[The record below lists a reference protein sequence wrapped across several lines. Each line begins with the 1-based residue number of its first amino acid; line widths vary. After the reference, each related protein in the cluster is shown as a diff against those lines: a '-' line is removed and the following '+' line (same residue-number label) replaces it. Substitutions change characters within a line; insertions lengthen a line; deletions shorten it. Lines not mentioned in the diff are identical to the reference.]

1 MARGKPYFCLA
12 NFCNQNLLSSEKMT
26 DRYKDGELWELENRI
41 NRLDLPASVKT
52 DTIALLVAE
61 EIKREVYHN
70 KDRMDSYRFWD
81 EIQNHIFEKRADL
94 ERRLQQL
101 RDKK

>member
-1 MARGKPYFCLA
+1 MV
-12 NFCNQNLLSSEKMT
+12 
-26 DRYKDGELWELENRI
+26 DRYKDDELWDLEQRI
-41 NRLDLPASVKT
+41 HKLDLPFSVKM
-52 DTIALLVAE
+52 DTILLFVCD

-81 EIQNHIFEKRADL
+81 EMQNHIFERRTNLEKRL
-94 ERRLQQL
+94 EQL

>member
-1 MARGKPYFCLA
+1 
-12 NFCNQNLLSSEKMT
+12 MT
-26 DRYKDGELWELENRI
+26 DRYKDGELWELESRI
-41 NRLDLPASVKT
+41 NRLDLPFSVKT
-52 DTIALLVAE
+52 DTIALFVAE

-81 EIQNHIFEKRADL
+81 EIQNLIFKKRADL
-94 ERRLQQL
+94 EERLQKL

>member
-1 MARGKPYFCLA
+1 
-12 NFCNQNLLSSEKMT
+12 MT
-26 DRYKDGELWELENRI
+26 DRYRDSELWELESRI
-41 NRLDLPASVKT
+41 NRLDIPFSVKT
-52 DTIALLVAE
+52 DTLALFVAE

-81 EIQNHIFEKRADL
+81 EVQNHILEKRADL
-94 ERRLQQL
+94 EKRLQQL

>member
-1 MARGKPYFCLA
+1 
-12 NFCNQNLLSSEKMT
+12 MT
-26 DRYKDGELWELENRI
+26 GRYKDDELWELEQRI
-41 NRLDLPASVKT
+41 HKLNLPFGVKT
-52 DTIALLVAE
+52 DTIALFVAE

-81 EIQNHIFEKRADL
+81 EMQNHIFEKRAKL
-94 ERRLQQL
+94 ERQLQQL

>member
-1 MARGKPYFCLA
+1 
-12 NFCNQNLLSSEKMT
+12 MT
-26 DRYKDGELWELENRI
+26 DRYKDDELWELEQRI
-41 NRLDLPASVKT
+41 HKLNLPFGVKT
-52 DTIALLVAE
+52 DTIALFVAE

-81 EIQNHIFEKRADL
+81 EMQNHIFEKRAKL
-94 ERRLQQL
+94 ERQLQQL

>member
-1 MARGKPYFCLA
+1 
-12 NFCNQNLLSSEKMT
+12 MT
-26 DRYKDGELWELENRI
+26 GRYKDGELWELEQRI
-41 NRLDLPASVKT
+41 HKLNLPFGVKT
-52 DTIALLVAE
+52 DTIALFVAE

-81 EIQNHIFEKRADL
+81 EMQNHIFEKRAKL
-94 ERRLQQL
+94 ERQLQQL

>member
-1 MARGKPYFCLA
+1 
-12 NFCNQNLLSSEKMT
+12 MT
-26 DRYKDGELWELENRI
+26 GRYKDDEMWELEQRI
-41 NRLDLPASVKT
+41 HKLNLPFGVKT
-52 DTIALLVAE
+52 DTIALFVAE

-81 EIQNHIFEKRADL
+81 EMQNHIFEKRAKL
-94 ERRLQQL
+94 ERQLQQL

>member
-1 MARGKPYFCLA
+1 
-12 NFCNQNLLSSEKMT
+12 MT
-26 DRYKDGELWELENRI
+26 DRYKDGELWELESRI
-41 NRLDLPASVKT
+41 NRLDLPFSVKT
-52 DTIALLVAE
+52 DTIALFVAE

-81 EIQNHIFEKRADL
+81 EMQNYILEKRVNL
-94 ERRLQQL
+94 EKQLQQL

>member
-1 MARGKPYFCLA
+1 
-12 NFCNQNLLSSEKMT
+12 MT
-26 DRYKDGELWELENRI
+26 GRYKDDELWDLEQRI
-41 NRLDLPASVKT
+41 HKLNLPFGVKT
-52 DTIALLVAE
+52 DTIALFVAE

-81 EIQNHIFEKRADL
+81 EMQNHIFEKRADL

>member
-1 MARGKPYFCLA
+1 
-12 NFCNQNLLSSEKMT
+12 MT
-26 DRYKDGELWELENRI
+26 DRYKDNELWELESRI
-41 NRLDLPASVKT
+41 NRLDLPFSVKT
-52 DTIALLVAE
+52 DTIALFVAE

-81 EIQNHIFEKRADL
+81 EMQNHIFEKRANF
-94 ERRLQQL
+94 EKRLQQL

>member
-1 MARGKPYFCLA
+1 
-12 NFCNQNLLSSEKMT
+12 MT
-26 DRYKDGELWELENRI
+26 GRYKDDELWDLEQRI
-41 NRLDLPASVKT
+41 HKLDLPFGVKT
-52 DTIALLVAE
+52 DTIVLFVAE
-61 EIKREVYHN
+61 EIKREVFHN

-81 EIQNHIFEKRADL
+81 EMQNHIFEKRADL

>member
-1 MARGKPYFCLA
+1 MI
-12 NFCNQNLLSSEKMT
+12 
-26 DRYKDGELWELENRI
+26 DRYKDTELWDLEQRI
-41 NRLDLPASVKT
+41 HKLDLPFGVKM
-52 DTIALLVAE
+52 DTILLFVCD

-81 EIQNHIFEKRADL
+81 EMQNHIFEKRAKL
-94 ERRLQQL
+94 EKQLQQL